1 MSLLLDALKKSGQA
15 RPEAAAD
22 APASRDSSAHTPEPA
37 PSLTLENLPPEPPRQ
52 KTARAVEDDL
62 ARLSGHNLLTVKA
75 APARPR
81 LGIIPIALIAGSLF
95 AAGGGYHVWREI
107 SPAPS
112 KPPPNPP
119 SQPAALVGMA
129 SSAPAPSAAGATPKG
144 PAATPGTPPAAER
157 NPGIPRRALANPIA
171 PKAPQPIRIERTRTV
186 ATVDPALLAAYQAYR
201 DGNLDT
207 ARQHYEDILRKDA
220 NSRDA
225 LLGLAA
231 IAQQQSQDA
240 AAAQYYRKVLALD
253 PRDPAAH
260 AGMSA
265 LIGATDMAATES
277 RLKLLLSQK
286 PQSVELLFALGN
298 LYAEQSR
305 WSDAQQAYFEAARRA
320 PEDAR
325 VAFNLAVSLDHLDQG
340 RPAAQYYRRALQ
352 LSPANAAD
360 FNRAQVQQ
368 RVHELTTP

>member
-15 RPEAAAD
+15 AAAN
-22 APASRDSSAHTPEPA
+22 APASQDNSAHTPEPT

-62 ARLSGHNLLTVKA
+62 ARLSGHKLFTVKA

-119 SQPAALVGMA
+119 SQPAALAGMA
-129 SSAPAPSAAGATPKG
+129 SPAPAPSAADATPKG
-144 PAATPGTPPAAER
+144 TAAIPGIPPAAER
-157 NPGIPRRALANPIA
+157 NPGIPRTALANPIV
-171 PKAPQPIRIERTRTV
+171 PKAPQPIRIERTRAV
-186 ATVDPALLAAYQAYR
+186 ATIDPALLAAYQAYQV
-201 DGNLDT
+201 GNLDT

-240 AAAQYYRKVLALD
+240 AAALHYRKVLALD

-260 AGMSA
+260 AGISA
-265 LIGATDMAATES
+265 LIGATDKAATES

-286 PQSVELLFALGN
+286 PQSVELHFALGN

-325 VAFNLAVSLDHLDQG
+325 VAFNLAVSLDHLEQV
-340 RPAAQYYRRALQ
+340 RLAAQYYRRALQ
-352 LSPANAAD
+352 LIPPNAAD